1 MKNVLKTLKDQKA
14 EVEKEFNTL
23 EQQRQQLIQSA
34 QKAQTDLSQIVAKL
48 TQLQGQWQAIDKLE
62 KDFQDEPKEK

>member
-23 EQQRQQLIQSA
+23 EQQRQQLLQAA